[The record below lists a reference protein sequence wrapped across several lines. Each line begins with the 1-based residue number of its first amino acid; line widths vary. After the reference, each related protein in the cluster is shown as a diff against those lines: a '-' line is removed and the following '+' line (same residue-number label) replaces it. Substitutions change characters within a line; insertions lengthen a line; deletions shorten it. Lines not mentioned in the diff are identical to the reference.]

1 MRWSAVTIIVAAA
14 ALAVPWTAAGAS
26 GTIAFHQKAFDD
38 SSSDIWAAAADG
50 TTGAVRITGPQSP
63 PDPTAC
69 WDGSCGAEFPDWTP
83 DGSRIYFDSSW
94 TPFIHI
100 WSIRPDGS
108 DPVQETFSTG
118 FDGLPAISADG
129 SLLAYDFSS
138 DDDPGLS
145 GIYVRPRVGPGAPV
159 RLTVGPKRGFDT
171 NPDFSPDGK
180 QVVFQRV
187 LLTECPEKGCGGR
200 GETGFTASIW
210 VVGTDG
216 SGLHRIVAGGQVWG
230 DPHYSPDGSRILIHS
245 YDDGK
250 GRSRGLRSNQY
261 TVLPDGSHLTQL
273 TSGKDEVSF
282 SGDWSPDG
290 SRIAFVHYQFGDDH
304 LEIQVMEA
312 DGSNPATVAE
322 CDPELFCDVPSWG
335 TYSGPLTAV
344 VAAARARSRVT
355 ASAAGRRARR
365 LRRAIRRELADR
377 SRAASRGQRPCH
389 SC

>member
-1 MRWSAVTIIVAAA
+1 MRRLLMAFLVVAAVLPA
-14 ALAVPWTAAGAS
+14 QASAAG

-38 SSSDIWAAAADG
+38 SSSDLWLAAADG
-50 TTGAVRITGPQSP
+50 STGAVRLTGPQSP
-63 PDPTAC
+63 PDPSAC
-69 WDGSCGAEFPDWTP
+69 WDGACGAEFPDWTP

-100 WSIRPDGS
+100 WSIKPDGS

-129 SLLAYDFSS
+129 SLIAYDFSS
-138 DDDPGLS
+138 EEDPGLS
-145 GIYVRPRVGPGAPV
+145 GIHVKPRVGAGAPV
-159 RLTVGPKRGFDT
+159 RLSVGPKRGYDT
-171 NPDFSPDGK
+171 NPDFSPDGT

-187 LLTECPEKGCGGR
+187 ERNECPEKGCGGR

-216 SGLHRIVAGGQVWG
+216 SGLHKIVAGGQVWG

-261 TVLPDGSHLTQL
+261 TVRPDGSDLTQL

-290 SRIAFVHYQFGDDH
+290 SRIVFVHYQFGDDH
-304 LEIQVMEA
+304 LELQTMDA
-312 DGSNPATVAE
+312 DGSNHAKVAD
-322 CDPELFCDVPSWG
+322 CDPDLFCDVPSWG
-335 TYSGPLTAV
+335 VYGGPLP
-344 VAAARARSRVT
+344 AAAIARARTGVS
-355 ASAAGRRARR
+355 ASAAGPRAHRARR
-365 LRRAIRRELADR
+365 LRRAVRRELSGR
-377 SRAASRGQRPCH
+377 SRATSSRAPRRAL
-389 SC
+389 